1 MFVEKGQKHK
11 VCLLL
16 KILYGLKQA
25 RKVGYIRIDDFFHKQ
40 GLTRNDSNHN
50 LYYSI
55 RNNQYVVLIL
65 YVDDMLLTSGDITNL
80 HELEDPLT

>member
-1 MFVEKGQKHK
+1 MEKGQKHK

-16 KILYGLKQA
+16 KTLYGLKQA
-25 RKVGYIRIDDFFHKQ
+25 GKVWYIRIDDFFHNQ
-40 GLTRNDSNHN
+40 GLTRSELNHN
-50 LYYSI
+50 LYYFI

>member
-1 MFVEKGQKHK
+1 VEKGQKHK

-16 KILYGLKQA
+16 KTIYGLKQ
-25 RKVGYIRIDDFFHKQ
+25 VGRVWYTRIDDFFHNQ
-40 GLTRNDSNHN
+40 GLTRNESNHN

-55 RNNQYVVLIL
+55 WNNQYVVLIL

-80 HELEDPLT
+80 HELEDQLS